1 LGWDFILASPEG
13 GRQKICWFQAVPKAP
28 NDTVAAGTYAFAL
41 HGTGPDHRADRDP
54 EKAPAQSAGGSA
66 RRGLS
71 ALLFDDGNQLE
82 TTNQCIAIARA
93 GRTSPEEKQLL
104 EENATRRRGAAPTT
118 STTPRGRRFASR
130 STPARTGSRAR

>member
-104 EENATRRRGAAPTT
+104 EENATRRRGAAPPF
-118 STTPRGRRFASR
+118 SHDGALPSLTPSPNK
-130 STPARTGSRAR
+130 STP